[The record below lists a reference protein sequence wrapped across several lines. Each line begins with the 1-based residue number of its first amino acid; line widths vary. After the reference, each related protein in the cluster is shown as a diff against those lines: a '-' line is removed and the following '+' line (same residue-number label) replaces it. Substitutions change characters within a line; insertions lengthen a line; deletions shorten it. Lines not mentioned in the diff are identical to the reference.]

1 MYSRLCK
8 KEPLMLKPLHNKK
21 NLSFSNKLQHKL
33 IVLVSTLD
41 YINRKD
47 QKYTQSNIFYYF
59 NENLK
64 RNGQT
69 TIKLKTLQNYLY
81 KLGKELNITN
91 NYHRHLGVN
100 CGTEIYYKLKY
111 PKKECHFKINQYFK
125 EKKNFRFK
133 CRLNN
138 YLKNKSTKERD
149 VNLEECFNNNNNNIK
164 ERIKVQIEKYQIKNY
179 FNKCRFFSKTSKKIF
194 PILNLKISKD
204 DLIQILKIFKRV
216 ELDLTKSKKFH
227 INQVSLK
234 EKQNKLKKIL
244 NDLQKQFKKSG
255 YDTKQLEINIKEIYE
270 NYKLKPHFIIENQK
284 YKDLSKIQYKLEK
297 LIKTKKENFKKDYN
311 QIKINIFNILID
323 RLKEEEEIEVLK
335 PIIKTYLN
343 SENKLEYNK
352 VFNNTYYYDLLEII
366 KKQKKNLLCKN

>member
-1 MYSRLCK
+1 
-8 KEPLMLKPLHNKK
+8 MLKPLHNKK

-179 FNKCRFFSKTSKKIF
+179 FNKCRFFSKTSKK
-194 PILNLKISKD
+194 NLP
-204 DLIQILKIFKRV
+204 
-216 ELDLTKSKKFH
+216 
-227 INQVSLK
+227 
-234 EKQNKLKKIL
+234 
-244 NDLQKQFKKSG
+244 
-255 YDTKQLEINIKEIYE
+255 Y
-270 NYKLKPHFIIENQK
+270 P
-284 YKDLSKIQYKLEK
+284 
-297 LIKTKKENFKKDYN
+297 
-311 QIKINIFNILID
+311 
-323 RLKEEEEIEVLK
+323 
-335 PIIKTYLN
+335 
-343 SENKLEYNK
+343 
-352 VFNNTYYYDLLEII
+352 
-366 KKQKKNLLCKN
+366 

>member
-1 MYSRLCK
+1 
-8 KEPLMLKPLHNKK
+8 MLKPLHNKK

-297 LIKTKKENFKKDYN
+297 LIKTKK
-311 QIKINIFNILID
+311 KILK
-323 RLKEEEEIEVLK
+323 RLQ
-335 PIIKTYLN
+335 
-343 SENKLEYNK
+343 SNKNK
-352 VFNNTYYYDLLEII
+352 HF
-366 KKQKKNLLCKN
+366 